1 MVKIIPSIP
10 TSDPKELFTLLKMS
24 EGVCERV
31 SIDIVDGKFADN
43 KTVEPD
49 ILNNFETDLKI
60 DYQLMVIE
68 PINWVEACIRG
79 QADRIIGHIE
89 HMSDQ
94 LAFIEKVQEVG
105 ARVGL
110 ALDLETPVS
119 KIDPVIINN
128 LDVVLVM
135 SVPAGFGGQKFDPR
149 ALEKIKE
156 LDDIRS
162 RDSSPF
168 VIHDDGGVTLEKIY
182 NVHRIGVDEVS
193 IGKRIFEGDLRQEIE
208 KYQKAA
214 HQIKIKV
221 KSDK

>member
-10 TSDPKELFTLLKMS
+10 TSDPKELMELLKRC
-24 EGVCERV
+24 EGICERV
-31 SIDIVDGKFADN
+31 SIDIVDGRFAKN
-43 KTVEPD
+43 KTIEPD

-60 DYQLMVIE
+60 DYQLMVVE

-94 LAFIEKVQEVG
+94 AAFVSKVQEVG
-105 ARVGL
+105 VKVGL
-110 ALDLETPVS
+110 ALDLDTPVS
-119 KIDPVIINN
+119 KIDPAIINS

-135 SVPAGFGGQKFDPR
+135 SVPAGFGGQKFDER
-149 ALEKIKE
+149 ALQKIKE
-156 LDDIRS
+156 LDEIRS

-168 VIHDDGGVTLEKIY
+168 IIHDDGGVTLEKIY
-182 NVHRIGVDEVS
+182 NVHRLGVEEVS
-193 IGKRIFEGDLRQEIE
+193 IGKRIFDGDLKAEMD

-214 HQIKIKV
+214 HNIYG
-221 KSDK
+221 

>member
-10 TSDPKELFTLLKMS
+10 TLDPKELMELLKRC
-24 EGVCERV
+24 EGVCDRV
-31 SIDIVDGKFADN
+31 SIDIVDGKFAKN

-49 ILNNFETDLKI
+49 ILSNFETDLKI
-60 DYQLMVIE
+60 DYQLMVVE

-89 HMSDQ
+89 YMSDQ
-94 LAFIEKVQEVG
+94 LAFVEKVQEVG
-105 ARVGL
+105 VKVGL
-110 ALDLETPVS
+110 ALDVDTPVT

-135 SVPAGFGGQKFDPR
+135 SVPAEGFGGKKFDER
-149 ALEKIKE
+149 AIQKIKE
-156 LDDIRS
+156 LDEIRS

-182 NVHRIGVDEVS
+182 NVHRLGVEEVS
-193 IGKRIFEGDLRQEIE
+193 IGKRIFEGDLKTEID

-214 HQIKIKV
+214 HELGEDIKI
-221 KSDK
+221 